1 MILLNLIIFNRKT
14 ENQEDEK
21 GSDYY
26 KGNQEAEILDKN
38 DLWVLFKVA
47 DNMYAASSSCIEG
60 ISMVPEQITEVP
72 EAMPY
77 VRGIVKQ
84 RGKIITLIDLR
95 KAFGVEN
102 SNAGEAFAEDGPAMM
117 IIIKREG
124 KQRVALIVD
133 EIDGVEPIGEIYQDT
148 VVDKISRSELVG
160 GVASSLS
167 GDQLLL
173 LIDEKE
179 INQLFCDNEA
189 QEVL

>member
-1 MILLNLIIFNRKT
+1 MGK
-14 ENQEDEK
+14 D
-21 GSDYY
+21 
-26 KGNQEAEILDKN
+26 

-47 DNMYAASSSCIEG
+47 DSMYAASSSCIEG
-60 ISMVPEQITEVP
+60 ISMVPEQITAVP

-102 SNAGEAFAEDGPAMM
+102 SKAKEASSEDSPGMM
-117 IIIKREG
+117 IVIKREG
-124 KQRVALIVD
+124 EQRVALIVD

-148 VVDKISRSELVG
+148 AVDKISRSELVG

-179 INQLFCDNEA
+179 INQLLRDNGA
-189 QEVL
+189 QEAL